1 MDKTLSLWQQVTWFS
16 ALEKT
21 KKLRLTVMF
30 NSFINFILSEVKKI
44 LVSIVMYGKSDYDF
58 EVTMEPFITTL
69 MTYHFLY
76 WFEKKR
82 KHILTDGTK
91 IDTCI
96 WWRIAIA
103 PIEYVVFKKYQCIVK
118 MSDVILF
125 ALTAYA

>member
-1 MDKTLSLWQQVTWFS
+1 MDKTLSQWQQVTWFS

-21 KKLRLTVMF
+21 KKFRLTVMF

-76 WFEKKR
+76 RFEKKR
-82 KHILTDGTK
+82 KHIRTDGTK

-96 WWRIAIA
+96 
-103 PIEYVVFKKYQCIVK
+103 
-118 MSDVILF
+118 
-125 ALTAYA
+125 

>member
-1 MDKTLSLWQQVTWFS
+1 MDKTLSQWQQVTSFS

-21 KKLRLTVMF
+21 KKFRLTVMF

-76 WFEKKR
+76 
-82 KHILTDGTK
+82 
-91 IDTCI
+91 
-96 WWRIAIA
+96 
-103 PIEYVVFKKYQCIVK
+103 
-118 MSDVILF
+118 
-125 ALTAYA
+125 

>member
-1 MDKTLSLWQQVTWFS
+1 MATSYLVFCFRKDKEIQV
-16 ALEKT
+16 
-21 KKLRLTVMF
+21 
-30 NSFINFILSEVKKI
+30 NSHVQLVYQFHIVGGKKI

-82 KHILTDGTK
+82 KHIRTGGTK

-103 PIEYVVFKKYQCIVK
+103 PIE
-118 MSDVILF
+118 
-125 ALTAYA
+125 

>member
-1 MDKTLSLWQQVTWFS
+1 
-16 ALEKT
+16 
-21 KKLRLTVMF
+21 MF

-44 LVSIVMYGKSDYDF
+44 VVSIVMYGKSDYDF

-82 KHILTDGTK
+82 KHIRTDGTK

-103 PIEYVVFKKYQCIVK
+103 PIE
-118 MSDVILF
+118 
-125 ALTAYA
+125 